1 MKSSVATSMLRSAAT
16 KSMARLLNQYGVF
29 TGGDPAMGLQKGW
42 EIITQPIRDYQ
53 DYPATGFRSLAFF
66 QQQAG
71 SAGTTPENQNMPG
84 AGQFP
89 RGQMFLLEGLE
100 VDFKPAGNPFS
111 VSVADA
117 AVPDITNDLWRV
129 TRSGYLTMSISTRP
143 YLNVGPLSQFPP
155 SFRVNGAFAL
165 ADTTTA
171 AADRVSAVQV
181 PYDQGENFQM
191 IPYLLEETVN
201 FVVTLNYDTPVTVA
215 TAGLIGVNMN
225 GSLIRRNQ

>member
-1 MKSSVATSMLRSAAT
+1 MKSSIATQMLKHSASKTLAG
-16 KSMARLLNQYGVF
+16 LLNKYGVF
-29 TGGDPAMGLQKGW
+29 TGNDPAMGLQKGW

-53 DYPATGFRSLAFF
+53 TYPTGGFRSLAFF

-89 RGQMFLLEGLE
+89 RGQMFLMEGLE
-100 VDFKPAGNPFS
+100 VDFKPAGTPVVTDS
-111 VSVADA
+111 AT
-117 AVPDITNDLWRV
+117 VPDITNDLWKV

-155 SFRVNGAFAL
+155 SFRINGAFA
-165 ADTTTA
+165 ASAVTTA
-171 AADRVSAVQV
+171 ASVTPHTVIQT
-181 PYDQGENFQM
+181 PYDQGEAFQM
-191 IPYLLEETVN
+191 IPYLLEESVN
-201 FVVTLNYDTPVTVA
+201 FVVTLNYDTPQTVV

-225 GSLIRRNQ
+225 GCLIRRNQ